1 MTQTFLTDAA
11 RLTRR
16 AALRSLGLA
25 AGGTTMLAAGMI
37 ANPAAAQSNKMAQKA
52 VGYQDTPK
60 GDANCGNC
68 SKFIAPAACKIVA
81 GDISPT
87 AWCRLYSKKAA

>member
-1 MTQTFLTDAA
+1 MTHKFLTDATI
-11 RLTRR
+11 LSRR

-25 AGGTTMLAAGMI
+25 AGGTTILAAGMI
-37 ANPAAAQSNKMAQKA
+37 ANPAAAQSNKMAQK
-52 VGYQDTPK
+52 DTPK

-68 SKFIAPAACKIVA
+68 SKFIAPGSCKIVA